1 MTSDHR
7 QPPGNAA
14 SRPWRR
20 IVLKLS
26 GEALASPNGT
36 GLDIDLMAQ
45 MATEI
50 IDVRTNLDV
59 DIAVVV
65 GGGNFWRGLSAA
77 EGSGMDRAQA
87 DYIGMIATVM
97 NGLALQD
104 ALERAGQPARVQT
117 AIEMPKIAEA
127 YIRRRA
133 VRHME
138 KGRVVIFAGGT
149 GNPFFTTDTTAA
161 LRAAEIDADAILKG
175 THSGVDGVYTA
186 DPKKDS
192 GAERYARISYI
203 DVINRGLKVMDS
215 TAITFCMDNR
225 IPIVVFD
232 LLGKGNIRAILEG
245 RPVGTFVGSDVVTE
259 LCANGKVPQPAPR

>member
-1 MTSDHR
+1 MADPSPDGR
-7 QPPGNAA
+7 
-14 SRPWRR
+14 RPEPRWQR

-26 GEALASPNGT
+26 GEALSEPNGS
-36 GLDIDLMAQ
+36 GLN
-45 MATEI
+45 
-50 IDVRTNLDV
+50 IDVLTQLASEIVEVRQTMDV
-59 DIAVVV
+59 DIAIVV
-65 GGGNFWRGLSAA
+65 GGGNFWRGVSAA
-77 EGSGMDRAQA
+77 SSSGMDRAQA

-104 ALERAGQPARVQT
+104 ALERAGQPTRVQT
-117 AIEMPKIAEA
+117 AVEMPKIAEP

-133 VRHME
+133 IRHLE

-161 LRAAEIDADAILKG
+161 LRAAEIDAQAILKG

-186 DPKKDS
+186 DPKMD
-192 GAERYARISYI
+192 ATATRYDQISYI

-215 TAITFCMDNR
+215 TAITFCMDNG

-232 LLGKGNIRAILEG
+232 VLAKGNVRSVLEG
-245 RPVGTFVGSDVVTE
+245 RRVGTLVG
-259 LCANGKVPQPAPR
+259 